1 MSDSPTSDVPSLPD
15 LPLPALPSL
24 DSHLVPSSDTSIVPV
39 VDTPAANVQP
49 MVTRFKN
56 GIFKPKDLAVAT
68 DYTTIESSSYSV
80 ASKHKH

>member
-49 MVTRFKN
+49 MVTRCKN

-68 DYTTIESSSYSV
+68 DYTTIEPSSYSV